1 MPRKCCSAPL
11 WCPASAWRRNIWGV
25 AVSNRSQTCEEHCL
39 EIAEQVRELAWRTH
53 IPQVR
58 EELCDLAEFL
68 DRMGTEWEEEQES

>member
-1 MPRKCCSAPL
+1 M
-11 WCPASAWRRNIWGV
+11 
-25 AVSNRSQTCEEHCL
+25 SNKLQRCGEHYL